1 MEKLEKRISKEDFFE
16 YLDKSKERSDMLF
29 NVYKS
34 TGKSLDLINFESYI
48 TEPYRILEKH
58 FFSNVELD
66 YIFWYLYEYEE
77 GKMKIYDNGG
87 LIADIIDNEA
97 LWDFLNRDDMECW
110 KIVYPEADEQVKFVN
125 IKEMFEGEK

>member
-16 YLDKSKERSDMLF
+16 YLDKSKERSDMIF

-34 TGKSLDLINFESYI
+34 TGKSLDLINFEDYI
-48 TEPYRILEKH
+48 TEPYRILVKH

-66 YIFWYLYEYEE
+66 YISWYLYEYEE
-77 GKMKIYDNGG
+77 GKMKIYDNDG

-97 LWDFLNRDDMECW
+97 LWNFLNRDDMKCW
-110 KIVYPEADEQVKFVN
+110 ESIE
-125 IKEMFEGEK
+125 KEEFNTSIFDLINGKEVWK